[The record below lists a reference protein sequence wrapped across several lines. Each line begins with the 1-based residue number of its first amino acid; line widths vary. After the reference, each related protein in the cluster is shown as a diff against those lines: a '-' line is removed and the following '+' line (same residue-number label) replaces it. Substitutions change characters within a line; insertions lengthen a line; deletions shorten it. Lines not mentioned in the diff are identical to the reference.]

1 MVNVKQ
7 FFTNGNGNDADD
19 FDVEKTLASLST
31 VSFAYLGMRT

>member
-7 FFTNGNGNDADD
+7 LFSNGNGKNADD

-31 VSFAYLGMRT
+31 VSFSHLKT